1 MEKLVLK
8 GLGRVLIVEDDL
20 LKAEAFRQ
28 EIVGPV
34 DEKTGKS
41 INGNEAEILIVAFK
55 FEAIFKLADP
65 EYRSRFTFVLLDGH
79 RMLYPDLAVVTIC
92 DDPGLFGG

>member
-20 LKAEAFRQ
+20 LKAGSIQARDCRSF
-28 EIVGPV
+28 
-34 DEKTGKS
+34 DEKNRQD